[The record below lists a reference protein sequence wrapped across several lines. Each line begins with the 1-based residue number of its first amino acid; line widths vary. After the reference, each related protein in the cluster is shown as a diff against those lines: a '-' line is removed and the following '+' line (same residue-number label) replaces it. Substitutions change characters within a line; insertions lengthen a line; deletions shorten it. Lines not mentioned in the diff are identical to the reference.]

1 MILGISPYLILPLIS
16 LFFVLVFGGLSLL
29 RREGLS
35 NQFAF
40 EVLILTGLALL
51 LSWGLGVIINPI
63 FFLIFVYLVSMRAR
77 LLVDAANPLSI
88 RGKHQI
94 AESLLRL
101 ALRLRPDG
109 VARLIVL
116 INYGVTH
123 LRQGRFKEAIEV
135 LEDVLSAKPS
145 GTLSPKYEAAC
156 RYNLGLA
163 YLRAGEERKA
173 VREFNEVIDL
183 MPGSLYAVGARTAL
197 RKRKEEA
204 KTRAQPGGLS
214 PEEDG

>member
-1 MILGISPYLILPLIS
+1 MILGVNPYLILPLIS

-29 RREGLS
+29 RHEGLS
-35 NQFAF
+35 NQFAL

-51 LSWGLGVIINPI
+51 LSWGLRVIINPI

-77 LLVDAANPLSI
+77 LLVDVANPLSI
-88 RGKHQI
+88 RGKHQV

-109 VARLIVL
+109 VARSIVL

-123 LRQGRFKEAIEV
+123 QRQGKFKEAIEV
-135 LEDVLSAKPS
+135 LEEVLSAKPS
-145 GTLSPKYEAAC
+145 GTLGPKYEAAC

-183 MPGSLYAVGARTAL
+183 MPDSLYAVGARTAL
-197 RKRKEEA
+197 RKRKEA
-204 KTRAQPGGLS
+204 QTRAHPAGLS
-214 PEEDG
+214 QKEDG

>member
-1 MILGISPYLILPLIS
+1 MILGVNPYLILPLIS
-16 LFFVLVFGGLSLL
+16 LFFVLVFGGLSLV

-35 NQFAF
+35 NQFAL
-40 EVLILTGLALL
+40 EVLILTGLVLL
-51 LSWGLGVIINPI
+51 LSWGLRVIINPI

-77 LLVDAANPLSI
+77 LLVDVANPLSI

-94 AESLLRL
+94 AESLFRL

-109 VARLIVL
+109 VARSIVL

-123 LRQGRFKEAIEV
+123 QRQGKFKEAIEV
-135 LEDVLSAKPS
+135 LEEVLSAKPS
-145 GTLSPKYEAAC
+145 GTLGPKYEAAC

-183 MPGSLYAVGARTAL
+183 MPGSLHAVGARTAL
-197 RKRKEEA
+197 RKRGEA
-204 KTRAQPGGLS
+204 KTKTKPAGL
-214 PEEDG
+214 PQEEDG

>member
-1 MILGISPYLILPLIS
+1 MILGVHPYLILPLIS
-16 LFFVLVFGGLSLL
+16 LFFVLIFGGLSLL
-29 RREGLS
+29 RHEGLS
-35 NQFAF
+35 NQFAL

-51 LSWGLGVIINPI
+51 LSWGLRVIIHPI

-77 LLVDAANPLSI
+77 LLVDVANPLSI
-88 RGKHQI
+88 RGKHQV

-109 VARLIVL
+109 GARSIVL
-116 INYGVTH
+116 INYGVTYLH
-123 LRQGRFKEAIEV
+123 QGKFKEAIEI
-135 LEDVLSAKPS
+135 LEEVLSAKRL

-183 MPGSLYAVGARTAL
+183 MPDSLHAVGARTAL
-197 RKRKEEA
+197 RKRKEA
-204 KTRAQPGGLS
+204 KIGPKPAGLS
-214 PEEDG
+214 QKEDG

>member
-1 MILGISPYLILPLIS
+1 MILGVHPYLILPFIS

-35 NQFAF
+35 NQFAL

-51 LSWGLGVIINPI
+51 LSWGLRVIINPI

-77 LLVDAANPLSI
+77 LLVDVANPLSM

-109 VARLIVL
+109 VTRLIVL

-123 LRQGRFKEAIEV
+123 LRQGKFKEAIEV
-135 LEDVLSAKPS
+135 LEEVLSAKRL
-145 GTLSPKYEAAC
+145 GALSPKHEAAC

-163 YLRAGEERKA
+163 RLRAGEERKA

-183 MPGSLYAVGARTAL
+183 MPDSLYAVGARTAL
-197 RKRKEEA
+197 QKRKEA
-204 KTRAQPGGLS
+204 KMRPQSGGPS
-214 PEEDG
+214 PKEEG

>member
-1 MILGISPYLILPLIS
+1 MILGVNPYLILPLIS

-35 NQFAF
+35 NQFAL
-40 EVLILTGLALL
+40 EVLILTGLVLL
-51 LSWGLGVIINPI
+51 LSWGLRVIINPI
-63 FFLIFVYLVSMRAR
+63 FFLILVYLVSMRAR
-77 LLVDAANPLSI
+77 LLVDAANPLSV

-94 AESLLRL
+94 AESLFRL
-101 ALRLRPDG
+101 ALRLRPDA
-109 VARLIVL
+109 VARSIVL

-123 LRQGRFKEAIEV
+123 QRQGKFKEAIEV
-135 LEDVLSAKPS
+135 LEEVLSAKPS
-145 GTLSPKYEAAC
+145 GTLGPKYEAAC

-183 MPGSLYAVGARTAL
+183 MPGSLHAVGARTAL
-197 RKRKEEA
+197 RKRKEA
-204 KTRAQPGGLS
+204 KIRAQPAGL
-214 PEEDG
+214 PQEEDG